1 MKNFNGFQTL
11 AVVGLI
17 TSAVVQ
23 LVLLVVGKTVHTTWA
38 LYPCWIFVFLF
49 GMFVKRFIKPE
60 EDHHHH

>member
-17 TSAVVQ
+17 TSVIVQ
-23 LVLLVVGKTVHTTWA
+23 LVLLIVDKEVKTVWA

-49 GMFVKRFIKPE
+49 GMFIKRFVKE
-60 EDHHHH
+60 DDHHHHP